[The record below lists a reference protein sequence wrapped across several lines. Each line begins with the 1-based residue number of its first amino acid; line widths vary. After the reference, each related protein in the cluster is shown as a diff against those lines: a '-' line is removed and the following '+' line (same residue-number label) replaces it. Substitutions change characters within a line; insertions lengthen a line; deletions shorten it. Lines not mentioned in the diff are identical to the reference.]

1 MPTYG
6 VSHANSGG
14 TNVTAYMRSIPLFRA
29 GMLRECWDFRDFI
42 LASVKRDFV
51 SRYLGTQLGFFWAI
65 AQPLA
70 MIAIYTLIFAE
81 IMKPRLPGHDSKFAY
96 SIYLCTGILTWQLFS
111 ELLNRSV
118 GVFVHNANLLKKVNL
133 PKLALPVIVALSGLS
148 NFAVILVLFVGF
160 VIAIG
165 SFPAGAIL
173 AMIPVLVLV
182 VALALGL
189 GVLLGTIN
197 VFYRD
202 IEQSTTM
209 LLQFWF
215 WLTPIV
221 YPGRSLPGFL
231 AELLAWNPMWPIVNF
246 AQTIFLDDRVPAW
259 SMLLYPAVVAIVFL
273 LLGLFAFRKLSGE
286 IVDEL

>member
-1 MPTYG
+1 M
-6 VSHANSGG
+6 A
-14 TNVTAYMRSIPLFRA
+14 SIPLFRA
-29 GMLRECWDFRDFI
+29 GMLRECWDFRGFI

-51 SRYLGTQLGFFWAI
+51 SRSLGTQLGFFWAV

-70 MIAIYTLIFAE
+70 LILIYTLVFAQ
-81 IMKPRLPGHDSKFAY
+81 IMKPVLPGHESRFAY
-96 SIYLCTGILTWQLFS
+96 SIYLCAGILTWQLFS
-111 ELLNRSV
+111 DLLNRSV

-133 PKLALPVIVALSGLS
+133 PKLALPIVVTLSGLS
-148 NFAVILVLFVGF
+148 NFAVIAILFMGFLLAVG
-160 VIAIG
+160 A
-165 SFPAGAIL
+165 FPAGSIL
-173 AMIPVLVLV
+173 AVIPLLVLV
-182 VALALGL
+182 VAFAMGL

-202 IEQSTTM
+202 VEQSTSM

-221 YPGRSLPGFL
+221 YPGRALPEWL
-231 AELLAWNPMWPIVNF
+231 TDVLAWNPMWPIVDF
-246 AQTIFLDDRVPAW
+246 AQTIFLEDRVPAW
-259 SMLLYPAVVAIVFL
+259 SSLIYPAVVAAALL

>member
-1 MPTYG
+1 MP
-6 VSHANSGG
+6 
-14 TNVTAYMRSIPLFRA
+14 SISLFRA
-29 GMLRECWDFRDFI
+29 GMLRECWEFRDFI
-42 LASVKRDFV
+42 MASVKRDFV

-70 MIAIYTLIFAE
+70 MILIYTLIFSE
-81 IMKPRLPGHDSKFAY
+81 IMKPSLPGHDSKFAY
-96 SIYLCTGILTWQLFS
+96 SIYLCAGIVIWQLFS
-111 ELLNRSV
+111 DLLSRSV

-148 NFAVILVLFVGF
+148 NFAVILILFLGFLFV
-160 VIAIG
+160 IG
-165 SFPAGAIL
+165 SFPGAALL
-173 AMIPVLVLV
+173 AMIPVLIV
-182 VALALGL
+182 VIALALGL

-202 IEQSTTM
+202 VEQSISM

-221 YPGRSLPGFL
+221 YPSRSLPGFF
-231 AELLAWNPMWPIVNF
+231 ADVLAWNPMWPIVNF
-246 AQTIFLDDRVPAW
+246 AQTIFLEDRVPDW
-259 SMLLYPAVVAIVFL
+259 SMLVYPATIATVL
-273 LLGLFAFRKLSGE
+273 LMLGLFAFRKLSGE

>member
-1 MPTYG
+1 
-6 VSHANSGG
+6 VA
-14 TNVTAYMRSIPLFRA
+14 SIALFRA
-29 GMLRECWDFRDFI
+29 GMLRECWEFRGFI

-70 MIAIYTLIFAE
+70 LILIYTLIFAR
-81 IMKPRLPGHDSKFAY
+81 IMKPALPGHDSPFAY
-96 SIYLCTGILTWQLFS
+96 SIYLCAGIVVWQLFS
-111 ELLNRSV
+111 DLLNRSV

-133 PKLALPVIVALSGLS
+133 PKLALPIVVTLSALS
-148 NFAVILVLFVGF
+148 NFAVIAILFMGFLV
-160 VIAIG
+160 AIG
-165 SFPAGAIL
+165 AFPAGSIL
-173 AMIPVLVLV
+173 AFVPLVALV
-182 VALALGL
+182 VAFAMGL

-202 IEQSTTM
+202 VEQGSAM

-221 YPGRSLPGFL
+221 YPGRTLPDFL
-231 AELLAWNPMWPIVNF
+231 AAALSWNPMWPVVHF
-246 AQTIFLDDRVPAW
+246 AQTIFVEDRVPPW
-259 SMLLYPAVVAIVFL
+259 SSLTYPAVVAAALL

>member
-1 MPTYG
+1 
-6 VSHANSGG
+6 
-14 TNVTAYMRSIPLFRA
+14 
-29 GMLRECWDFRDFI
+29 MLRECWDFRGFI

-70 MIAIYTLIFAE
+70 MILIYTLVFAAV
-81 IMKPRLPGHDSKFAY
+81 MRPSLPGHSTPYAY
-96 SIYLCTGILTWQLFS
+96 SVYLCSGIMIWQLFS
-111 ELLNRSV
+111 DLLNRSV
-118 GVFVHNANLLKKVNL
+118 GVFVNNAGLLKKVNL
-133 PKLALPVIVALSGLS
+133 PKLALPVIAMLSALS
-148 NFAVILVLFVGF
+148 NFFMILALFLGFLVVIG
-160 VIAIG
+160 I
-165 SFPAGAIL
+165 FPYAAIL
-173 AMIPVLVLV
+173 ALAPLLVLV

-189 GVLLGTIN
+189 GVLLGTVN

-202 IEQSTTM
+202 VAQVVGI

-221 YPGRSLPGFL
+221 YPGRALPDAVARLIG
-231 AELLAWNPMWPIVNF
+231 WNPLSAIIGF
-246 AQTIFLDDRVPAW
+246 SQAIFVEDRVPPWAT
-259 SMLLYPAVVAIVFL
+259 LAYPAIVATMLL